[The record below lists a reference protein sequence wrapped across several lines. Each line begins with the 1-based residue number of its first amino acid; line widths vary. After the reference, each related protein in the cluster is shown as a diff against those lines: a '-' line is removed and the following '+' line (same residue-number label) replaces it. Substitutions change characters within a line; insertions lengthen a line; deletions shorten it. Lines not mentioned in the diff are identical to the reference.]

1 MQLDFCLFV
10 CFYLSKFYTQGIF
23 ETSIYYCA
31 KKLVLFIKK
40 KKKRN
45 HQFCIIILKQS
56 FIFLLKIFELYYIQR
71 QLFFRNAFPSYN
83 LSARVLYKNI
93 KMTLQKLFKNKYDYW
108 KSALLQWNIVDLFDL
123 RWDGLP
129 SLSLL

>member
-10 CFYLSKFYTQGIF
+10 CFYLRNFYTQGIF

-40 KKKRN
+40 KKKKPS
-45 HQFCIIILKQS
+45 ILYHN
-56 FIFLLKIFELYYIQR
+56 FETILKIFELYYIQR